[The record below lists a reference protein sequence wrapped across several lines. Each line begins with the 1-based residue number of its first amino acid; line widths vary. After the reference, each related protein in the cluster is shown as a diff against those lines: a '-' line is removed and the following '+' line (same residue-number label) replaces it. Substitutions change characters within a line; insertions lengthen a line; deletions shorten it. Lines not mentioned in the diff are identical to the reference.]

1 MDLYVLGTEFQTLCV
16 LDLYVSLVWVDKFN
30 EPGTFE
36 LEVPFSKKMLEYIQ
50 PDNYLMCSNSEH
62 LMIIEDISYETNVE
76 DGNKIKAVG
85 RSLESILDRRIV
97 WAATK
102 FNNVNLQTSI
112 QTLLNDAFVSPT
124 VADRKVENFDAF
136 VPSTDTRISSLLL
149 NRQYVIGDN
158 LLDIIK
164 AICIENNLGFK
175 ITLNENNHFVF
186 SLYVGDNR
194 SYSQTENPY
203 VVFSPDYDNV
213 IDSIYTNQKS
223 QSKNVALVKG
233 TATKVVGVKKGVS
246 RRELFVEATDIDKGS
261 LSNSK
266 YNALLEKRGVEKLDE
281 VNRGI
286 SFDANC
292 DTHRMYVYGRDFFL
306 GDVVQIGDGFGTEA
320 AARITEFTWSYTTS
334 GIETYPTF
342 DPLESTLYSGK
353 NKLAMTLDALKT
365 LNTASSEWTD
375 NVWARSNVIVTV
387 NTDSEGRV
395 VGITFN
401 GKNSTDAT
409 FYFYLGDMV
418 LGSEDAANN
427 IVLSGCRGGT
437 SSTYR
442 LEQYDVTAKKAYAL
456 NYDGDTL
463 ITTLDKSHTHRV
475 RIAFFKAK
483 QFNDITLYPMVRSVS
498 ENNDFEP
505 YIG

>member
-85 RSLESILDRRIV
+85 RSLESILERRII

-124 VADRKVENFDAF
+124 VLDRKVDIFDAF
-136 VPSTDTRISSLLL
+136 VPSVDPRISSLIL
-149 NRQYVIGDN
+149 NRQYIVGDN
-158 LLDIIK
+158 LLEIIH
-164 AICIENNLGFK
+164 AICADYGLGFK
-175 ITLNENNHFVF
+175 ITLNENDHFVF

-203 VVFSPDYDNV
+203 VVFSPDYDNI

-223 QSKNVALVKG
+223 QSKNIALVKG
-233 TATKVVGVKKGVS
+233 TATKIVGVNSGIS
-246 RRELFVEATDIDKGS
+246 RRELFVDANDIDKGS

-281 VNRGI
+281 ANRGI

-306 GDVVQIGDGFGTEA
+306 GDIVQIGDSFGVEA
-320 AARITEFTWSYTTS
+320 AAKITEFTWSYTTS
-334 GIETYPTF
+334 GVETYPTF
-342 DPLESTLYSGK
+342 DPLEETVYSGK
-353 NKLAMTLDALKT
+353 NKIMTTLENLKA
-365 LNTASSEWTD
+365 LNTAGEWTD
-375 NVWARSNVIVTV
+375 NVWCNNNVVVTV
-387 NTDSEGRV
+387 NQDSEGRV

-401 GKNSTDAT
+401 GKNSSSSNIV
-409 FYFYLGDMV
+409 FQLGV
-418 LGSEDAANN
+418 ISLSEGDAANN
-427 IVLSGCRGGT
+427 LVLSGCRGGS
-437 SSTYR
+437 SSTYKIS
-442 LEQYDVTAKKAYAL
+442 QYDQTSNAERAI

-463 ITTLDKSHTHRV
+463 ITVLDRTHTYRV
-475 RIAFFKAK
+475 RLTFFRNKD
-483 QFNDITLYPMVRSVS
+483 FIDVTIYPMVRSVS
-498 ENNDFEP
+498 ENNSFEP
-505 YIG
+505 YIGE